1 MAALAPFFSAQ
12 ASALRRSSA
21 GLGPDGHESER
32 LLLPVNSTLVHRST
46 GMHDQAL
53 KQVHRF
59 VKNKFFSIF
68 IVFC

>member
-1 MAALAPFFSAQ
+1 M
-12 ASALRRSSA
+12 
-21 GLGPDGHESER
+21 GPDGHESER

-46 GMHDQAL
+46 GMHDLAL
-53 KQVHRF
+53 KQVHKF